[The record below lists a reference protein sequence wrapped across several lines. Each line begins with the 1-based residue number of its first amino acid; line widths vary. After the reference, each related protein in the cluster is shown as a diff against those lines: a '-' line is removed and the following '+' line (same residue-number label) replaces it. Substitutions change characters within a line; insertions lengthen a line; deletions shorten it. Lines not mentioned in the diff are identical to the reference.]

1 MTLSD
6 YLYKFEGNNVLKLY
20 LDNAMKSPEMY
31 VEVKKKIS
39 GYEFIPTQ
47 LFLDAA
53 GGVKSASLEI
63 SMDYNIISGYCG
75 CVQFYKNNICIHE
88 VALYAIGLYIIDPDY
103 YEDEIDRL

>member
-1 MTLSD
+1 MIFYYFNNNFYKSDFISIQFFKKHGIINELTQKGDMNMTLSD

-47 LFLDAA
+47 LFWMQPEELNPQA
-53 GGVKSASLEI
+53 
-63 SMDYNIISGYCG
+63 
-75 CVQFYKNNICIHE
+75 
-88 VALYAIGLYIIDPDY
+88 
-103 YEDEIDRL
+103 